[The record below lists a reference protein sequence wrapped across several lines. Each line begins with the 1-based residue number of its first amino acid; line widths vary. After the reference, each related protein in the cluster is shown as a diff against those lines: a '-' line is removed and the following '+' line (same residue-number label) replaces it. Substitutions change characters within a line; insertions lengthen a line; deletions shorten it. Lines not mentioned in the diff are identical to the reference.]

1 MRHIYFYEHLFHIY
15 MVKTKSHYLLIN
27 IHITTFFEKNML
39 LILNRQ
45 ITRFRY
51 ENEKVSSDPS
61 YSLQNEAMEIF
72 LIFFEL
78 FWFFSNPKP
87 SLPIL
92 RTLKM
97 FIGDSSFVWKL
108 FSWKWPTPRLYFF
121 SHNLVTYDG
130 YVRKNYN
137 ILIFFEFF
145 KNIWTWF
152 WQITSKNDFSKKCP
166 YTEFIFFYG
175 N

>member
-1 MRHIYFYEHLFHIY
+1 MKMTY
-15 MVKTKSHYLLIN
+15 TK
-27 IHITTFFEKNML
+27 
-39 LILNRQ
+39 
-45 ITRFRY
+45 
-51 ENEKVSSDPS
+51 
-61 YSLQNEAMEIF
+61 
-72 LIFFEL
+72 
-78 FWFFSNPKP
+78 
-87 SLPIL
+87 
-92 RTLKM
+92 
-97 FIGDSSFVWKL
+97 FI
-108 FSWKWPTPRLYFF
+108 FF

-152 WQITSKNDFSKKCP
+152 RQITSKNDFSKKCP

>member
-1 MRHIYFYEHLFHIY
+1 MKMTY
-15 MVKTKSHYLLIN
+15 TK
-27 IHITTFFEKNML
+27 
-39 LILNRQ
+39 
-45 ITRFRY
+45 
-51 ENEKVSSDPS
+51 
-61 YSLQNEAMEIF
+61 
-72 LIFFEL
+72 
-78 FWFFSNPKP
+78 
-87 SLPIL
+87 
-92 RTLKM
+92 
-97 FIGDSSFVWKL
+97 FI
-108 FSWKWPTPRLYFF
+108 FF

-152 WQITSKNDFSKKCP
+152 RQITSKNDFWKKRP